1 MEKRFFLK
9 IGFFTDTY
17 LPNVD
22 GVVTTLVNYRTELEK
37 RGHKIYV
44 FSSGDNKT
52 MQANRDPRVY
62 FFKSVKFPPYPQY
75 KIALFPFNS
84 SAIAE
89 KNKIELVHCHALTS
103 MGLAAIKT
111 SRDLRVPLVGT
122 FHTMVPVAAKQ
133 MLGKTAE
140 RILWK
145 ATSLFYSKF
154 DVVTSPTK
162 TVQKILE
169 SKGVDSIVL
178 PNAID
183 TSVYNPRID
192 ASVVKNIVGAEK
204 IVLVAGRLS
213 QEKTVDVIVRAAPE
227 ILNETHGTSVKFVV
241 TGDGPARKQ
250 LESLVKSEGLEEKF
264 IFTGFVKREDL
275 PSYYAACDCFATAST
290 FETQGLA
297 LLEAMAC
304 GKPVVG
310 ADSTAIP
317 EAVKNGRN
325 GFLFK
330 PGDEQECAER
340 IVKILGMKKSDY
352 ARMSKN
358 ARATAL
364 EFSIPK
370 STTKLLKVYDQVLKA
385 RP

>member
-1 MEKRFFLK
+1 M
-9 IGFFTDTY
+9 
-17 LPNVD
+17 D
-22 GVVTTLVNYRTELEK
+22 GVVTTLVNYRAELEK
-37 RGHKIYV
+37 RGNTVYV
-44 FSSGDNKT
+44 FSSGDAKTREANK
-52 MQANRDPRVY
+52 DKRVY

-169 SKGVDSIVL
+169 SKGIDSIVL

-183 TSVYNPRID
+183 TRVYNPHID

-213 QEKTVDVIVRAAPE
+213 QEKNVDVIVRAASG
-227 ILNETHGTSVKFVV
+227 ILNETRGTSVKFVV

-250 LESLVKSEGLEEKF
+250 VESLVKSEGLEEKF
-264 IFTGFVKREDL
+264 IFTGFVKREHL

-310 ADSTAIP
+310 ANSTAIP
-317 EAVKNGRN
+317 EAVRNGRN

-330 PGDEQECAER
+330 PGDERECAEQ
-340 IVKILGMKKSDY
+340 ITKVLGMKKSAY